1 MLFFVGAIIVIGS
14 VLGGFMMHGG
24 QVLVLNQP
32 TEFIIIGGAALGSV
46 IISTPIKVLK
56 AVIAQLL
63 GLLKSAPGKAD
74 YLDLL
79 AMMFQ
84 LFRIIQ

>member
-46 IISTPIKVLK
+46 IISTPDQGPQGRDR
-56 AVIAQLL
+56 AAAGPAQVCA
-63 GLLKSAPGKAD
+63 GES
-74 YLDLL
+74 
-79 AMMFQ
+79 
-84 LFRIIQ
+84 